1 MAVPEADVW
10 LVDLGPVLCQ
20 AGANPAMVKRNLRET
35 GVNVYNH
42 VERAAGVPRINLE
55 PTAGRFRDL
64 RCNEG
69 PLMGAHRRGFLHAR
83 RTA

>member
-1 MAVPEADVW
+1 MAVPETDVW

-42 VERAAGVPRINLE
+42 VERAAGV
-55 PTAGRFRDL
+55 TASTWSRPLRDSGT
-64 RCNEG
+64 CDVTK
-69 PLMGAHRRGFLHAR
+69 AR
-83 RTA
+83 